1 VHGHKGQQAFWR
13 TKRDCSWEPP
23 IVENMTTA
31 PLKADRASIDPPSVM
46 GERLVHDQIRMDTTF
61 CIKAPSP
68 GPIAGIDKEFK
79 SGDNHW
85 SKLHFAIT
93 SPKGLIRHARA

>member
-1 VHGHKGQQAFWR
+1 
-13 TKRDCSWEPP
+13 
-23 IVENMTTA
+23 
-31 PLKADRASIDPPSVM
+31 
-46 GERLVHDQIRMDTTF
+46 MDTTF
-61 CIKAPSP
+61 CIKTPSP

-93 SPKGLIRHARA
+93 SPKGLIRQSRV